1 MLPPDNPSPDCK
13 LNVAATPETVVPVCI
28 TTFPVLWLLFEPM
41 FKDPVDA
48 TSGAADEVPDINLM
62 VPPFEL
68 MEEPAWIFNFPP

>member
-1 MLPPDNPSPDCK
+1 
-13 LNVAATPETVVPVCI
+13 
-28 TTFPVLWLLFEPM
+28 M

-68 MEEPAWIFNFPP
+68 MEEPAWIFNFSP